1 MRGGFDLAGRGEDFS
16 RLQGGEARL
25 KPESIDFQVLSRLGG
40 ERREYK
46 AGEVI
51 FRAGEAGNEFF
62 VVRDG
67 TVGIEVNGAIV
78 ERLGSSEIFGEMA
91 LVEAKPRSATVI
103 AETDC
108 VVVPISEKQ
117 FLAMVEYAPSFSL
130 AVIRT
135 LAYRLR
141 EANEHRRAA

>member
-1 MRGGFDLAGRGEDFS
+1 M
-16 RLQGGEARL
+16 
-25 KPESIDFQVLSRLGG
+25 KPESVDFQVLSRLGG
-40 ERREYK
+40 ERREYQ
-46 AGEVI
+46 AGDVI
-51 FRAGEAGNEFF
+51 FQAGEAASEFF
-62 VVRDG
+62 IVRDG
-67 TVGIEVNGAIV
+67 TVAIEVNGSIV

-135 LAYRLR
+135 LAHRLR
-141 EANEHRRAA
+141 QANEHRRAA

>member
-1 MRGGFDLAGRGEDFS
+1 MD
-16 RLQGGEARL
+16 
-25 KPESIDFQVLSRLGG
+25 PESIDFQVLSRLGG
-40 ERREYK
+40 ERRHYK

-51 FRAGEAGNEFF
+51 FRAGEAGDEFF
-62 VVRDG
+62 IVREG
-67 TVGIEVNGAIV
+67 TVAVEVKGAIV
-78 ERLGSSEIFGEMA
+78 ERLGTSQIFGEMA

-117 FLAMVEYAPSFSL
+117 FLTMVEYAPSFSL

-135 LAYRLR
+135 LAHRLR
-141 EANEHRRAA
+141 EANAHRRAA

>member
-1 MRGGFDLAGRGEDFS
+1 M
-16 RLQGGEARL
+16 
-25 KPESIDFQVLSRLGG
+25 KPESIDFTVLSRLGG
-40 ERREYK
+40 ERRQYA

-51 FRAGEAGNEFF
+51 FCAGDQGDELF
-62 VVRDG
+62 VIRDG
-67 TVGIEVNGAIV
+67 TVAVEVKGVVV

-117 FLAMVEYAPSFSL
+117 FLNMVEYAPSFSL

-135 LAYRLR
+135 LAHRLR
-141 EANEHRRAA
+141 EANENRRRAA

>member
-1 MRGGFDLAGRGEDFS
+1 M
-16 RLQGGEARL
+16 QP
-25 KPESIDFQVLSRLGG
+25 KSIDFTVLSRLGG
-40 ERREYK
+40 ERRTYK

-51 FRAGEAGNEFF
+51 FRSGDPGEELF

-67 TVGIEVNGAIV
+67 TIAIEVNGTIV
-78 ERLGSSEIFGEMA
+78 ERLGSSDIFGEMA

-108 VVVPISEKQ
+108 EVVPISEKQ
-117 FLAMVEYAPSFSL
+117 FLNMVEYAPSFSL

-135 LAYRLR
+135 LAHRLR
-141 EANEHRRAA
+141 EANEKRRRAA

>member
-1 MRGGFDLAGRGEDFS
+1 M
-16 RLQGGEARL
+16 
-25 KPESIDFQVLSRLGG
+25 KPESIDFTVLSRLGG
-40 ERREYK
+40 ERRHYK

-51 FRAGEAGNEFF
+51 FRAGDPGTELF
-62 VVRDG
+62 VIRDG
-67 TVGIEVNGAIV
+67 TVGIEVKGTIV

-117 FLAMVEYAPSFSL
+117 FLTMVEYAPTFSL

-135 LAYRLR
+135 LAHRLR
-141 EANEHRRAA
+141 EANENRRRAA

>member
-1 MRGGFDLAGRGEDFS
+1 M
-16 RLQGGEARL
+16 
-25 KPESIDFQVLSRLGG
+25 KPDSIDFTVLSRLGG
-40 ERREYK
+40 ERRSYK

-51 FRAGEAGNEFF
+51 FRAGDPGGELF
-62 VVRDG
+62 VIREG
-67 TVGIEVNGAIV
+67 TVAIEVKGAIV
-78 ERLGSSEIFGEMA
+78 ERLGTSEIFGEMA

-117 FLAMVEYAPSFSL
+117 FLTMVEYAPSFSL

-135 LAYRLR
+135 LAHRLR
-141 EANEHRRAA
+141 EANANRRRAA

>member
-1 MRGGFDLAGRGEDFS
+1 M
-16 RLQGGEARL
+16 
-25 KPESIDFQVLSRLGG
+25 KPASIDFTVLSRLGG
-40 ERREYK
+40 ERRHYT

-51 FRAGEAGNEFF
+51 FRAGDPGEELF
-62 VVRDG
+62 VIRGG
-67 TVGIEVNGAIV
+67 TVAVEVKGTIV
-78 ERLGSSEIFGEMA
+78 ERLGSSDIFGEMA

-117 FLAMVEYAPSFSL
+117 FLSMVEYAPSFSL

-135 LAYRLR
+135 LAHRLR
-141 EANEHRRAA
+141 EANDHRRRAA

>member
-1 MRGGFDLAGRGEDFS
+1 M
-16 RLQGGEARL
+16 
-25 KPESIDFQVLSRLGG
+25 KPQSIDFTVLSRLGG
-40 ERREYK
+40 ERRLYK

-51 FRAGEAGNEFF
+51 FRAGDPGDELF
-62 VVRDG
+62 VIRDG
-67 TVGIEVNGAIV
+67 TVAVEVKGVVV

-108 VVVPISEKQ
+108 VIVPISEKQ
-117 FLAMVEYAPSFSL
+117 FLIMVEYAPSFSL

-135 LAYRLR
+135 LAHRLR
-141 EANEHRRAA
+141 EANENRRRAA